1 MSQHQIALF
10 TFTLGNTESISPVA
24 LRDLWVRAA
33 GIGNVSVGRKSPHG
47 SYCDRPT
54 YMLYAP
60 QSLGNLRDVE
70 LRLRKLLEDAH
81 LNASLTPL
89 HA

>member
-10 TFTLGNTESISPVA
+10 TIALGNTESISPVA

-47 SYCDRPT
+47 NYRDRPT

>member
-1 MSQHQIALF
+1 MI
-10 TFTLGNTESISPVA
+10 
-24 LRDLWVRAA
+24 
-33 GIGNVSVGRKSPHG
+33 
-47 SYCDRPT
+47 
-54 YMLYAP
+54 YAP

-89 HA
+89 RA